1 MKQNIN
7 GVTIV
12 QYDFHYCKKCKI
24 TKYTE
29 ENKCYKCNNDYI
41 SYFDYLDEFLITSMN
56 SSINNSDRINL
67 FVKESK
73 LNNIEVLPPDIIDK
87 LQQVP
92 SLLAAPQ
99 ETAQ

>member
-41 SYFDYLDEFLITSMN
+41 SYFDYLDEFL
-56 SSINNSDRINL
+56 
-67 FVKESK
+67 KETK
-73 LNNIEVLPPDIIDK
+73 
-87 LQQVP
+87 
-92 SLLAAPQ
+92 
-99 ETAQ
+99 